1 MTEPINILLIEDD
14 EIDALS
20 VKRMLSKGFGDLCTI
35 EWVSDWES
43 GNQALAKAAHSV
55 CLIDYR
61 LGPDDGLDLVRQA
74 VDGGCPTPII
84 LLTGMNSD
92 QIDIQAMEAGATDYI
107 SKDEMT
113 TVMLC
118 KSIRYAIARQQF
130 QSDLIK
136 TKKLLESKNKKLSRL
151 YDTAHQFVDNVSHE
165 FRTPLTVIKEFSSIL
180 ADGLAGPLNEDQ
192 KEYLGIILNRTDDLG
207 LMVDDMLDISKI
219 EAGVLGVTRKN
230 VPISDVFDRVR
241 ITLERKAANSEVD
254 LEFDIPNEIG
264 SAFFDPE
271 NIARVIIN
279 LGFNAIKFSGKNGK
293 VKIWAVENHEQSRV
307 EIGVTDNGPGISEEN
322 LRVIFDRFEQVGQT
336 TKSSTKGFGLGLN
349 IAQELVFI
357 NLGTMAVKSD
367 LSNGSTFSFDVP
379 MFDLDIIIKR
389 YILYISRIVE
399 GLPDIALFKI
409 KMPMNADLQESD
421 LVDDFLQQQLRRSDF
436 LVQKDAGTWL
446 LCTPQGRQELDE
458 TVKRYRNARI
468 LANDHGMSGDLPE
481 ISYENVGVWDLKT
494 QSEEFFLSF
503 GS

>member
-1 MTEPINILLIEDD
+1 MTESINILLVDDD
-14 EIDALS
+14 EVDALN
-20 VKRMLSKGFGDLCTI
+20 VKRMLNKGFGDLCTV

-43 GNQALAKAAHSV
+43 GNQALAKVAHSV

-113 TVMLC
+113 MAMLC

-165 FRTPLTVIKEFSSIL
+165 FRTPLTVIEEFSSIL

-192 KEYLGIILNRTDDLG
+192 KEYLGIILNRTDDLA

-230 VPISDVFDRVR
+230 VLVSDVFDRVR
-241 ITLERKAANSEVD
+241 ITLERKAANSGVD

-264 SAFFDPE
+264 SAFFE
-271 NIARVIIN
+271 T
-279 LGFNAIKFSGKNGK
+279 S
-293 VKIWAVENHEQSRV
+293 SRLSCQLKRMR
-307 EIGVTDNGPGISEEN
+307 P
-322 LRVIFDRFEQVGQT
+322 
-336 TKSSTKGFGLGLN
+336 FGN
-349 IAQELVFI
+349 
-357 NLGTMAVKSD
+357 
-367 LSNGSTFSFDVP
+367 
-379 MFDLDIIIKR
+379 
-389 YILYISRIVE
+389 
-399 GLPDIALFKI
+399 
-409 KMPMNADLQESD
+409 
-421 LVDDFLQQQLRRSDF
+421 
-436 LVQKDAGTWL
+436 
-446 LCTPQGRQELDE
+446 
-458 TVKRYRNARI
+458 
-468 LANDHGMSGDLPE
+468 
-481 ISYENVGVWDLKT
+481 
-494 QSEEFFLSF
+494 
-503 GS
+503 